1 VMQLGRIA
9 AVLALG
15 YFQYLIASI
24 RKPLQGAVNFLAQLY
39 RDLEFTGDRYRLSHA
54 LIILHPH
61 CLWKALHPAPPS
73 SLPTRAQGFQAGRLL

>member
-1 VMQLGRIA
+1 MQLGRIA

-54 LIILHPH
+54 LNILHPH